1 MAEKKGFLTK
11 LIEGPERSEDYA
23 RSTLPTNRWELGWDV
38 FKNNMG
44 KLFGLN
50 LLTLLFLIPMILLLV
65 LRYMTK
71 VANTVTYP
79 FSQNMGGL
87 SYPFYP
93 NTAGL
98 ESQLTFALNTEL
110 FKYLI
115 VGIAVGAVAI
125 SGGFYVMR
133 NLVWAEGVMVTSDFF
148 KGVKQNYFVVFFS
161 LLFYAV
167 IMVVSVLSIDMASMM
182 IANNEGIAWLL
193 VIAQVITYLIMA
205 LATIMVMFMITLG
218 INYKLS
224 FLNLIRNAFILT
236 IALIPTNIF
245 FVLFSAVWF
254 IIMFLGF
261 QLFTVLGIVLC
272 FIWGFSL
279 FMLVWTNYSH
289 WVFDK
294 FINDKVPGAK
304 KNRGIYKNN
313 ADGDDGENV
322 VFEGSKYKDKHV
334 KPITDYDVEI
344 YELPTSFSRK
354 DLEKLEETKQ
364 AMRKDSDQYAE
375 EHKDDHL
382 KAPETIED
390 LMKADAESTAETS
403 KKGEKPEDKGEDKK

>member
-11 LIEGPERSEDYA
+11 LIEGPERSETYA

-38 FKNNMG
+38 FKNNTG

-50 LLTLLFLIPMILLLV
+50 LLTLLFLVPALLLFL

-79 FSQNMGGL
+79 FSQNIGGL
-87 SYPFYP
+87 AYPFYP

-98 ESQLTFALNTEL
+98 ESQLSFSLNIEL

-115 VGIAVGAVAI
+115 IGIAVGAVAI
-125 SGGFYVMR
+125 AGGFYVMR

-161 LLFYAV
+161 LLFYSV
-167 IMVVSVLSIDMASMM
+167 IMVVSILSLNMASIML
-182 IANNEGIAWLL
+182 ANNEGIGWLL
-193 VIAQVITYLIMA
+193 VVAQVITYLIMA

-224 FLNLIRNAFILT
+224 FWNLIRNSFILT
-236 IALIPTNIF
+236 IALIPTNVF
-245 FVLFSAVWF
+245 FLLFAAVWF
-254 IIMFLGF
+254 IVIFLGF
-261 QLFTVLGIVLC
+261 QLFTVLGIVLA
-272 FIWGFSL
+272 FIWSFSL

-304 KNRGIYKNN
+304 KNRGIYKAN
-313 ADGDDGENV
+313 AEDESAENV
-322 VFEGSKYKDKHV
+322 VIERSKYKEKHV

-364 AMRKDSDQYAE
+364 AMRKDSDLYAE

-390 LMKADAESTAETS
+390 LMKASEGNKEDSV
-403 KKGEKPEDKGEDKK
+403 EKADKSEDKGEN

>member
-11 LIEGPERSEDYA
+11 LIEGPERSETYA

-38 FKNNMG
+38 FKNNTG

-50 LLTLLFLIPMILLLV
+50 LLTLLFLVPALLLFL

-79 FSQNMGGL
+79 FSQNIGGL
-87 SYPFYP
+87 AYPFYP

-98 ESQLTFALNTEL
+98 ESQLSFSLNIEL

-115 VGIAVGAVAI
+115 IGIAVGAVAI
-125 SGGFYVMR
+125 AGGFYVMR

-161 LLFYAV
+161 LLFYSV
-167 IMVVSVLSIDMASMM
+167 IMVVSILSLNMASIML
-182 IANNEGIAWLL
+182 ANNEGIGWLL
-193 VIAQVITYLIMA
+193 VVAQVITYLIMA

-224 FLNLIRNAFILT
+224 FWNLIRNSFILT
-236 IALIPTNIF
+236 IALIPTNVF
-245 FVLFSAVWF
+245 FLLFAAVWF
-254 IIMFLGF
+254 IVIFLGF
-261 QLFTVLGIVLC
+261 QLFTVLGIVLA
-272 FIWGFSL
+272 FIWSFSL

-304 KNRGIYKNN
+304 KNRGIYKAN
-313 ADGDDGENV
+313 AEDESAENV
-322 VFEGSKYKDKHV
+322 VIERSKYKEKHV

-364 AMRKDSDQYAE
+364 AMRKDSDLYAE

-390 LMKADAESTAETS
+390 LMKASEENKEVSV
-403 KKGEKPEDKGEDKK
+403 EKADKSEDKGEN